1 MPRKPSSQ
9 RSNPKSVRPDST
21 GFKPPKRKNPF
32 PDLPKDEPGLVGGP
46 TTESVPGT
54 AHDDPLD
61 PLGRREKQVVASLPK
76 DDGGEGALSGRP
88 RETGGE
94 RPDNY

>member
-1 MPRKPSSQ
+1 MPRKSP
-9 RSNPKSVRPDST
+9 PKSTIRPDST
-21 GFKPPKRKNPF
+21 GILPPNRMNPF
-32 PDLPKDEPGLVGGP
+32 PDIPPDEPGLVGGP

-61 PLGRREKQVVASLPK
+61 PLGRREKQVVVSLPQ
-76 DDGGEGALSGRP
+76 DDGGEAVLSGRP

-94 RPDNY
+94 RPDNH